1 MIRLIKSSLGQTNED
16 KRMETCS
23 YIRLSPFVCP
33 KVATAAVVLSA
44 FALQSRAADDGIAF
58 FESKVRPLLIK
69 RCYECHSA
77 EKKQKG
83 GLSLDQR
90 AGWETGGDSGPAI
103 VPGDLKKS
111 LIIEAVHHTDPDL
124 AMPPKEKL
132 TEAEI
137 ATLEQWVTMGAPDPR
152 DGKVAAAAP
161 KIDLEDGKQFWAF
174 QPLSQPK
181 VPTVKNTSWPL
192 NDIDRFVL
200 ARLEKENLKPV
211 ADADARTLVRRASL
225 DLLGLPPSQK
235 DQSDLSDQSYQTF
248 IDSLLANQ
256 AFGERWGRHWLDVAR
271 YAESTG
277 VNWNI
282 PYPVAWR
289 YRDYV
294 IAAFNADKPYD
305 RFLQEQIAG
314 DLMPAANDAQ
324 RNEQLIATGF
334 LAIGMKD
341 LQALTPK
348 IYQMDIVDEQ
358 IDCLSRSVLGL
369 SIACARCHDHKFDPI
384 RTEDYYALAGIFTS
398 TEPMSGVM
406 RLKKKD
412 LPGTRLAALAG
423 VPDTMPEA
431 KHDEFITATY
441 DAVKLALKQRD
452 LIQICDK
459 AKETKK
465 PAAEIAKLESEI
477 AEVTAARQKA
487 LATFKALNVQD
498 HASLSGKAMAVRDM
512 RRPEDCPVYIRGET
526 ERPGATVPRGVPA
539 VLTSTPITI
548 KRGQSGRLEL
558 AQWLTSPTNALTAR
572 VMVNR
577 IWLHLMG
584 AGLVESVDDFGK
596 TGQPPSHPELLD
608 YLAQRFIESGWSVKS
623 LIREIMLSRTYQ
635 LASSHDASAHDVD
648 PANRLLWRANRV
660 RLDSE
665 ALRDALLHV
674 GGALDLKPPA
684 GSPVQATANQVEF
697 YNVEGLF
704 NPVIL
709 AKKHLIE
716 ADKITPEFECMS
728 DDCKHVHARGLL
740 TRDYR
745 FRSIY
750 LPSIRGSTT
759 AMREFFDGAAPEE
772 VVGQRAVTTV
782 PTQSLYL
789 MNNPFA
795 IECAKQLAQRVYG
808 AASDDAGRIRLAFEH
823 AFARPPTPAEME
835 KTSAFLKDYPSQD
848 SELTWTVLCQTLLA
862 SAEFRYRY

>member
-1 MIRLIKSSLGQTNED
+1 M
-16 KRMETCS
+16 M
-23 YIRLSPFVCP
+23 
-33 KVATAAVVLSA
+33 AAA
-44 FALQSRAADDGIAF
+44 FALIASPVHAADAGTEF

-77 EKKQKG
+77 ETKQKG
-83 GLSLDQR
+83 GLVLDQR
-90 AGWETGGDSGPAI
+90 AGWEAGGDSGPAL
-103 VPGDLKKS
+103 VPGDVEKS
-111 LIIEAVHHTDPDL
+111 LLIEAVRHLDKDL

-132 TEAEI
+132 SDSEI

-152 DGKVAAAAP
+152 NGAVTTTK
-161 KIDLEDGKQFWAF
+161 KGIDLDEGRKHWAF
-174 QPLSQPK
+174 QPISKPS
-181 VPTVKNTSWPL
+181 VPTVNDAKWPVT
-192 NDIDRFVL
+192 DIDRFVL
-200 ARLEKENLKPV
+200 ARLGKEKLHPV
-211 ADADARTLVRRASL
+211 GDADARTLIRRASL
-225 DLLGLPPSQK
+225 DLLGLPPSPDEVEAFVEEMNRSNGAGKSYEQLIERL
-235 DQSDLSDQSYQTF
+235 LSS
-248 IDSLLANQ
+248 SH
-256 AFGERWGRHWLDVAR
+256 FGERWGRHWLDVAR

-314 DLMPAANDAQ
+314 DLMPATSDSQ

-334 LAIGMKD
+334 LAIGLKD

-358 IDCLSRSVLGL
+358 IAAMSRATMAL
-369 SIACARCHDHKFDPI
+369 SIDCARCHDHKFDPI

-423 VPDTMPEA
+423 VPDVMPE
-431 KHDEFITATY
+431 KLRDDLIVATY

-452 LIQICDK
+452 ITQLLDK
-459 AKETKK
+459 AKEKQD
-465 PAAEIAKLESEI
+465 S
-477 AEVTAARQKA
+477 AEVANRETEVAAIKA
-487 LATFKALNVQD
+487 EREAALSTFKKLNAQD
-498 HASLSGKAMAVRDM
+498 AASLSGKAMAVRDV
-512 RRPEDCPVYIRGET
+512 RRPEDCPVYVRGESD
-526 ERPGATVPRGVPA
+526 RPGAVVPRGVPA
-539 VLTSTPITI
+539 VLTTEPITI
-548 KRGQSGRLEL
+548 KPGQSGRLEL
-558 AQWLTSPTNALTAR
+558 ARWLTSPQHPLTAR

-577 IWLHLMG
+577 VWLHLIG
-584 AGLVESVDDFGK
+584 AGIVESVDDFGK

-608 YLAQRFIESGWSVKS
+608 HLAHRFIESGWSVKQ
-623 LIREIMLSRTYQ
+623 LIREIMLSRVYR
-635 LASSHDASAHDVD
+635 LASSHDAAAHDID

-660 RLDSE
+660 RLDAE
-665 ALRDALLHV
+665 ALRDTLLHV
-674 GGALDLKPPA
+674 GGALELKPPV
-684 GSPVQATANQVEF
+684 GSPVQATANEVEF

-704 NPVIL
+704 NPIVL

-716 ADKITPEFECMS
+716 ADKITPDFKCMS
-728 DDCKHVHARGLL
+728 DDCGHVHARGLL

-745 FRSIY
+745 FRSVY
-750 LPSIRGSTT
+750 LPSIRGGSTP
-759 AMREFFDGAAPEE
+759 MREVFDGAAPEE
-772 VVGQRAVTTV
+772 VVGHRAVTTV

-789 MNNPFA
+789 MNSPFA
-795 IECAKQLAQRVYG
+795 IDCAKQLARRVYG
-808 AASDDAGRIRLAFEH
+808 AAASDAERIRLAFEY
-823 AFARPPTPAEME
+823 ALSRPPTAPESE

-848 SELTWTVLCQTLLA
+848 HELTWTVFCQTLLG